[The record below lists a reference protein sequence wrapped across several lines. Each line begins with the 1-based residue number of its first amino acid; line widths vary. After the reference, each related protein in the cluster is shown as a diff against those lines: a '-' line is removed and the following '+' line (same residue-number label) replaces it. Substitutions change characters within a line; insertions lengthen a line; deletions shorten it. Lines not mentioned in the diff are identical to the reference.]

1 MTRIQ
6 VRRDTAANWSTNNP
20 TPLAGEPCF
29 ETDTGKLKIGDGATA
44 YNDLAYQGGSDYKL
58 PTASSTTLGG
68 VKIENNKG
76 LLINSSSGSLS
87 VSPTIP
93 NKTTFSNGIA
103 CGGTN
108 SFTTVNPVTVGS
120 AGTSGRGTIQ
130 IKTGDYEGYVKMGYN
145 QTGRGTFKGIMTHT
159 KTQALTTYGIYSEG
173 AQNTDT
179 FQIKGYVGVDIIP
192 EVGIASITASTLS
205 IKPNSLTFTKSDN
218 TVVDLLAGSGGGGD
232 ISAAGNNTF
241 TGLNTFNEPIQ
252 LKTASNSVSIQ
263 QDSEQ
268 VGSIAE
274 EVPYDCLTLQSS
286 TGDIHLNPIGN
297 LDLENSSGE
306 MSSRQGR
313 IINGTNGEI
322 IPSINDADVSTE
334 KTWSAKKLNTLT
346 NAVQAADA
354 SAPTTEN
361 IYEFT
366 VQASGAI
373 YTAPFSGYIQARCR
387 FLINNEGYNNL
398 ELYLRNKNNNGSI
411 LLSRQVGQNSG
422 IFETFIPIKKGQLF
436 GYKYLGKI
444 DAANPL
450 NILVL
455 VRSDGYKNE
464 VEETQVNV

>member
-29 ETDTGKLKIGDGATA
+29 ETDTGKLKIGDGTTA

-58 PTASSTTLGG
+58 PVASTSTLGG

-76 LLINSSSGSLS
+76 LLINPSSGSLS

-93 NKTTFSNGIA
+93 DKTTFSGGIT

-108 SFTTVNPVTVGS
+108 LFTTKNPVTVGS
-120 AGTSGRGTIQ
+120 AGPTGKGTISV
-130 IKTGDYEGYVKMGYN
+130 KTGDYDSYVKMGYS

-159 KTQALTTYGIYSEG
+159 FTQGSTTYGIYSDG
-173 AQNTDT
+173 SQNTDT
-179 FQIKGYVGVDIIP
+179 FEIKGYVGVNIIP
-192 EVGIASITASTLS
+192 EVGTTSITASTLR
-205 IKPNSLTFTKSDN
+205 IRPDSLTFTKSDN
-218 TVVDLLAGSGGGGD
+218 TVVDLLNKSGGGGD

-286 TGDIHLNPIGN
+286 TGDIHLNPIDI

-306 MSSRQGR
+306 MSLREGR
-313 IINGTNGEI
+313 IVNGTNGEI

-354 SAPTTEN
+354 SAPTLEN
-361 IYEFT
+361 VYEFT

-373 YTAPFSGYIQARCR
+373 YTAPFTGNIQCRCQ
-387 FLINNEGYNNL
+387 FLINDAKYNGV
-398 ELYLRNKNNNGSI
+398 ELYLRNKDNNGSV
-411 LLSRQVGQNSG
+411 LLSRQVGKNSG

-436 GYKYLGKI
+436 GYKYEGEINTDK
-444 DAANPL
+444 PL
-450 NILVL
+450 NTLIL

-464 VEETQVNV
+464 VEET